1 MAKQTTKARPL
12 RKGAGEKPTTP
23 RPGFPGTPVAKAGP
37 VLVISTVTVLEIKAL
52 QDEKRT
58 LEKKLEQ
65 VTATLK
71 EKEGPVIEALE
82 RGVSLEPGCPPC
94 AVKLEERRTPRW
106 KEIACRL
113 AEKFLSLKPEV
124 YEAQV
129 LTETEAKVY
138 KRLIVNGNGSR

>member
-1 MAKQTTKARPL
+1 MAKQTMKAQPL
-12 RKGAGEKPTTP
+12 RKGAGERPT
-23 RPGFPGTPVAKAGP
+23 
-37 VLVISTVTVLEIKAL
+37 VISTVTVLEIKAL
-52 QDEKRT
+52 QDEKRA

-65 VTATLK
+65 IAATLK

-82 RGVSLEPGCPPC
+82 RGVPLGPGCPPC
-94 AVKLEERRTPRW
+94 AVKLDERRTPRW

-113 AEKFLSLKPEV
+113 AEKFLGLKTEV

-138 KRLIVNGNGSR
+138 KRLIVNGAVKEVPRG